1 MIDEKKFR
9 PSEFEQLALGLEVDE
24 EEIEGEVSISAVE
37 RDLRSET
44 ARKALEG
51 SLRGASP
58 LTQTPPLTPTPPLAP
73 PQNKNNFGEGENN
86 LTPAPTPPP
95 APPQNK
101 SNFGEGISKMEWAE
115 EYFLLRQARWPWR
128 VAAYIAWASSP
139 KIGRWPKSQDEL
151 ARVVLGL
158 TSDRVIATWRKKN
171 AAIDDVIALM
181 QAKPLLDHRRDV
193 FKALSESAADPSF
206 HGSQDRKTF
215 LSMTGDYVPHQ
226 KIELEREKVDPVEMT
241 EAELAIAEKL
251 RKA

>member
-24 EEIEGEVSISAVE
+24 EIEGDVSISAAE
-37 RDLRSET
+37 RELRSET
-44 ARKALEG
+44 ARKMLEG
-51 SLRGASP
+51 SLATPQNESNFGA
-58 LTQTPPLTPTPPLAP
+58 TPPLAP
-73 PQNKNNFGEGENN
+73 PQNESNFG
-86 LTPAPTPPP
+86 ATPPLT
-95 APPQNK
+95 PPQNK
-101 SNFGEGISKMEWAE
+101 SNFGEGIKNVEWAE
-115 EYFLLRQARWPWR
+115 EYFLLRQAGWPWR

-171 AAIDDVIALM
+171 GAIDDVIALF

-215 LSMTGDYVPHQ
+215 LSMTGDYVPKQ
-226 KIELEREKVDPVEMT
+226 KVELERPKTDARDYT
-241 EAELAIAEKL
+241 EEEL
-251 RKA
+251 RKMAAAEDENDD